1 MEKLATT
8 APPTGS
14 RPPIAD
20 VIREAIRQRLFEP
33 GQPLIQAS
41 IADALGVSRIPV
53 REALHALAAEG
64 LVTFG
69 EDGGARVTALSS
81 QEVDELWTLRG
92 LLESQMAPGIVRNAT
107 PEDIDVLE
115 ATVHRMDDLAPSD
128 WLDENYALHQELA
141 RVSGMPHFAAATNR
155 VLLMI
160 EPYSRMAVTVLQAQ
174 PDAQAEHHAMVGA
187 LRAGDAD
194 ELARL
199 LAHHS
204 NRARSVL
211 LDYTGSRASLEEQ
224 RVSAAEAARSLAT
237 RLGSGK

>member
-1 MEKLATT
+1 VGQSAISTPNGT
-8 APPTGS
+8 

-69 EDGGARVTALSS
+69 DDGGARVTALSS
-81 QEVDELWTLRG
+81 EEVDELWTLRA

-107 PEDIDVLE
+107 PEDIEVLE
-115 ATVHRMDDLAPSD
+115 AMVRRMDELEPDA
-128 WLDENYALHQELA
+128 WLDENYALHQEFA
-141 RVSGMPHFAAATNR
+141 RISGMPHFAAATSR

-160 EPYSRMAVTVLQAQ
+160 EPYSRMAVTVLHEQPEAQ
-174 PDAQAEHHAMVGA
+174 REHHAMIAA
-187 LRAGDAD
+187 LQSADAD

-199 LAHHS
+199 LEHHS
-204 NRARSVL
+204 HRARAAL
-211 LDYTGSRASLEEQ
+211 LEFTDVRSSTKDRQ
-224 RVSAAEAARSLAT
+224 VTAAEAARSLAS
-237 RLGSGK
+237 RMGSA

>member
-1 MEKLATT
+1 MDDVLSL
-8 APPTGS
+8 PTSGP
-14 RPPIAD
+14 RPPIVD
-20 VIREAIRQRLFEP
+20 VLREAIRQRLFEP

-41 IADALGVSRIPV
+41 IAEALGVSRIPV

-81 QEVDELWTLRG
+81 QEVDELWTLRA

-107 PEDIDVLE
+107 AEDIDGLE
-115 ATVHRMDDLAPSD
+115 VTVRRMDDMEPSD
-128 WLDENYALHQELA
+128 WLDENYILHQELA
-141 RVSGMPHFAAATNR
+141 RISGMPHFAAATNR

-160 EPYSRMAVTVLQAQ
+160 EPYSRLVVTVLHAQ
-174 PDAQAEHHAMVGA
+174 PDAQREHHAMIAA

-194 ELARL
+194 ELGRI

-204 NRARSVL
+204 SRARSAL
-211 LDYTGSRASLEEQ
+211 LDYTGSRESNEERRQ
-224 RVSAAEAARSLAT
+224 TAAEAARSLAT
-237 RLGSGK
+237 RLGNGA